1 VRAEQVLRWTGL
13 LAWAGVSLTLLS
25 LNGLTPTRIVLRSVV
40 LLSFAA
46 SFLWVTGPGL
56 AGGRPRTVI
65 GLLVWQSLLGTV
77 SYADLAYILA
87 LELPFVIRRR
97 TAILWMIVR
106 NLLAIPVFVW
116 SIVNARHA
124 AGLPVTAW
132 STTIP
137 IVTHLAWQLLAF
149 AIGLVVTSE
158 RSQRAE
164 LARANH
170 QLRAAHAL
178 LADRA
183 RLEERIEIARE
194 LHDSLGHHL
203 AALNV
208 QLELARQLAHGTAR
222 VPIDQA
228 HAAGRRLLGEVREVV
243 SAWRGEAELDL
254 VGALDQ
260 LAHAIRDPAIII
272 DIADDLAITDPA
284 VARAVFRCAQEAV
297 TNAVRHA
304 GARHVWIELATADGG
319 VRLAVRDDGRG
330 QAAIVEG
337 NGLRGIH
344 ERAAALHG
352 HMRAHAA
359 PGHGF
364 TVELWLP
371 HPELRA

>member
-1 VRAEQVLRWTGL
+1 L
-13 LAWAGVSLTLLS
+13 
-25 LNGLTPTRIVLRSVV
+25 IVLRSAV

-56 AGGRPRTVI
+56 AGDRSRTVI
-65 GLLVWQSLLGTV
+65 GLLVWQSLLATV
-77 SYADLAYILA
+77 SYSDLAYILA
-87 LELPFVIRRR
+87 LELAFVLRRR
-97 TAILWMIVR
+97 TAIRWMIVQ
-106 NLLAIPVFVW
+106 NLLRILVFVAVV
-116 SIVNARHA
+116 VNARHA
-124 AGLPVTAW
+124 AGLPTVW
-132 STTIP
+132 GTTIT

-149 AIGLVVTSE
+149 ATGLVVTSE
-158 RSQRAE
+158 RAQRAE
-164 LARANH
+164 IARANQ

-183 RLEERIEIARE
+183 RLEERVEIARE

-208 QLELARQLAHGTAR
+208 QLELARQLTHGTAR
-222 VPIDQA
+222 VPIDRA

-254 VGALDQ
+254 AGAFDQ

-284 VARAVFRCAQEAV
+284 VARTVFRCAQEAV

-319 VRLAVRDDGRG
+319 LRLAVRDDGRG
-330 QAAIVEG
+330 QAAVVEG

-352 HMRAHAA
+352 HMQAHAA
-359 PGHGF
+359 PGRGF